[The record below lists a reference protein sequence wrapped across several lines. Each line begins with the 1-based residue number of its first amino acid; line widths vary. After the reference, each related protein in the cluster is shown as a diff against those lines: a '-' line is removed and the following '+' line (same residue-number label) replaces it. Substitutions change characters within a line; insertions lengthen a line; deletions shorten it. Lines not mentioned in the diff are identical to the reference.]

1 MKWFGS
7 TMLTIFLLSI
17 SIIAQNT
24 NSSTTLA
31 TSKNVNSNSSTAA
44 KRPPVFRA
52 TKDQVIQAQSLLKQ
66 KGMYTGEATG
76 TLDDSTRAALKK
88 YQDGE
93 KIRATGTL
101 NRATLEKMGI
111 VLNERQQSIPVTP
124 NSLQPVTANSGG
136 KTTTRAPIFR
146 ATKDQIM
153 QAQRMLKDRGQYSGE
168 QTGKLDDETRDA
180 LKKYQAAEKL
190 KVTGTLN
197 RETIEKM
204 GIVLTDNQKAM
215 PAASKPN

>member
-124 NSLQPVTANSGG
+124 NSLQPITANSGA

-146 ATKDQIM
+146 ASKDQIM

-168 QTGKLDDETRDA
+168 QTGKLDDETRAA

-215 PAASKPN
+215 PVASKPN